1 MASIPAKPPQETSP
15 ARIWY
20 FAECEFDE
28 VRHELRVRGS
38 IAELEAKPLEVL
50 HQLLLHA
57 GDVVHKEEL
66 LETVWPGV
74 LVVDASLA
82 TAVSKLRKALVDGDT
97 IIKTVPKIGYRL
109 AVPVRCEFSPQL
121 SPTSGSIELGP
132 APAPQVAAVSI
143 GTTFRRHIKLS
154 LVTVAALLALIV
166 GLAAFRRPYGPTTG
180 PSAVAILPFQNLS
193 SNHDVDYLRSALPD
207 EIANTL
213 SAARSLELRP
223 LASSSRYTDPTTDLR
238 KVGRDLNVNRVVTG
252 NYLLAGD
259 QLQITIEAVDPNE
272 DRVLWHDTVNI
283 PANNL
288 LALQAQVAAT
298 ARNKMSSALGVSDF
312 ANDITPPPKN
322 EQAYE
327 LYLRSTALD
336 WDTVSNRQG
345 IDLLRRS
352 VAIDPNYGP
361 AWGLLSLRY
370 YNSARF
376 DGGGRD
382 VLDLAD
388 AAAEKQLALE
398 PDSPDPVAEL
408 TIHQT
413 ERGELVRAHRQ
424 ALELVR
430 RRPDIANNHHV
441 LSYVLRY
448 GGSIDEAG
456 HQCDMV
462 EMLAYKFVWGSC
474 STTWMELGE
483 YDKARRYQRKVLST
497 GWSKAHAIE
506 VNLRQGRTSDALEI
520 PAPQVPGWQQSY
532 KMVQAC
538 AANAAPSE
546 IKALAAQVHPDDDP
560 EVTYFFAGHLAYCGQ
575 TDAALRM
582 LKIAIDGNHCSY
594 PTMDRDP
601 MFDKIRNTPG
611 FAKVHEAGIA
621 CHDDFVNNREHL
633 AKR

>member
-1 MASIPAKPPQETSP
+1 MASIPAKPPRETLR
-15 ARIWY
+15 ARIWH
-20 FAECEFDE
+20 FANCEFDE
-28 VRHELRVRGS
+28 LRHELRVHGS
-38 IAELEAKPLEVL
+38 VAELEAKPLEVL

-57 GDVVHKEEL
+57 GDVVRKEDL

-97 IIKTVPKIGYRL
+97 IIKTVPKIGYRV
-109 AVPVRCEFSPQL
+109 AVPVNCELQPEPKLQSNAVIEFAPVPALQL
-121 SPTSGSIELGP
+121 ATP
-132 APAPQVAAVSI
+132 SI
-143 GTTFRRHIKLS
+143 GATLRRHIKLS
-154 LVTVAALLALIV
+154 LITVAALIAFTI
-166 GLAAFRRPYGPTTG
+166 GLTAFRRPYGPTTG

-223 LASSSRYTDPTTDLR
+223 LTSTSRYTDPTIDLR

-259 QLQITIEAVDPNE
+259 QLQITMEAVDPNE
-272 DRVLWHDTVNI
+272 DRVLWHDTVNV

-298 ARNKMSSALGVSDF
+298 SRNKMSGALGITDF
-312 ANDITPPPKN
+312 ANDATPPPQN
-322 EQAYE
+322 AQAYE
-327 LYLRSTALD
+327 LYLRSTALE
-336 WDTVSNRQG
+336 WDAASNQQG

-352 VAIDPNYGP
+352 VALDPNYGP

-370 YNSARF
+370 YSYARF
-376 DGGGRD
+376 GGGGRD
-382 VLDLAD
+382 ILDLSD

-408 TIHQT
+408 SIHQT

-424 ALELVR
+424 ALELVS
-430 RRPDIANNHHV
+430 RRPDVPNNHHV
-441 LSYVLRY
+441 LNYVLRY

-456 HQCDMV
+456 HECDLTL
-462 EMLAYKFVWGSC
+462 MLAYKFVWGSC
-474 STTWMELGE
+474 TTTWMELGQ
-483 YDKARRYQRKVLST
+483 YQRARDMMRKDLT
-497 GWSKAHAIE
+497 TEWSKAHAIE
-506 VNLRQGRTSDALEI
+506 IYLRQNRVADVLKI
-520 PAPQVPGWQQSY
+520 PAPNVPGWESY
-532 KMVQAC
+532 KMVLAC
-538 AANAAPSE
+538 AANAPQSE
-546 IKALAAQVHPDDDP
+546 IKSLAAQVHPDDDP
-560 EVTYFFAGHLAYCGQ
+560 EVNYFFAGHLAYCGQ

-582 LKIAIDGNHCSY
+582 LKVAIDGNHCSY

-601 MFDKIRNTPG
+601 LFDKLRNTPG
-611 FAKVHEAGIA
+611 FAKVRDAGIA
-621 CHDDFVNNREHL
+621 CHDDFVNNRERL

>member
-1 MASIPAKPPQETSP
+1 SIPAKPPRETP
-15 ARIWY
+15 RVRIWH
-20 FAECEFDE
+20 FAGCVFDE
-28 VRHELRVRGS
+28 VRYELRVHGTV
-38 IAELEAKPLEVL
+38 AELEVKPLEVL

-57 GDVVHKEEL
+57 GDVVRKEDL
-66 LETVWPGV
+66 LESVWPGV

-82 TAVSKLRKALVDGDT
+82 TAVSKLRKALADGDA

-109 AVPVRCEFSPQL
+109 SVPVRCEFGPEPEVQSNAV
-121 SPTSGSIELGP
+121 IELP
-132 APAPQVAAVSI
+132 RVVPEPVTPSLSA
-143 GTTFRRHIKLS
+143 TLRRHIKVS
-154 LVTVAALLALIV
+154 LITVAALVAVIV

-213 SAARSLELRP
+213 SSARSLELRP
-223 LASSSRYTDPTTDLR
+223 LTSSNRYTNPTIDLR
-238 KVGRDLNVNRVVTG
+238 EVGRDLNVNRVITG

-259 QLQITIEAVDPNE
+259 QLQITMEAVDPNE

-288 LALQAQVAAT
+288 LALQSQIAAT
-298 ARNKMSSALGVSDF
+298 ARNKMSRALGVTDFVSDS
-312 ANDITPPPKN
+312 TPPPRN
-322 EQAYE
+322 AQAYE

-336 WDTVSNRQG
+336 WDAASNRQG
-345 IDLLRRS
+345 VDLLRRS
-352 VAIDPNYGP
+352 VGLDPNYGP

-370 YNSARF
+370 YNEARF

-382 VLDLAD
+382 ILDLSD
-388 AAAEKQLALE
+388 AAAQKQLALE

-413 ERGELVRAHRQ
+413 ERGDLVRAHSQ
-424 ALELVR
+424 AIELVR
-430 RRPDIANNHHV
+430 RRPDVPNNHHV

-448 GGSIDEAG
+448 GGSIEEAG

-474 STTWMELGE
+474 LTTWMELGNFE
-483 YDKARRYQRKVLST
+483 KARKYLRKDLST
-497 GWSKAHAIE
+497 GWSRAHAIE
-506 VNLRQGRTSDALEI
+506 IYLREGRIADAVKVPSPE
-520 PAPQVPGWQQSY
+520 VPGWQQSY

-538 AANAAPSE
+538 AANAPQAE
-546 IKALAAQVHPDDDP
+546 IKTLAAEVHPDDDP

-582 LKIAIDGNHCSY
+582 LNASIDGNHCSY

-611 FAKVHEAGIA
+611 FAKVRTAAIA
-621 CHDDFVNNREHL
+621 CHDDFVNDRERM
-633 AKR
+633 ARQ